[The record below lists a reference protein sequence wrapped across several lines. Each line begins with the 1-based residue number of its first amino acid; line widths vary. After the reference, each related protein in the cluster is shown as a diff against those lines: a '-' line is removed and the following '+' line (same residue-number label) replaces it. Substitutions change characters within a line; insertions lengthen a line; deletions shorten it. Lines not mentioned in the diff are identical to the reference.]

1 MTLKRI
7 DCAPARPG
15 SLRDRLPGCV
25 VACVLAGALACA
37 AAPAAQAQPVARD
50 ANAASAASAA
60 SKDTTTDARRR
71 PATQDVPFAFRGVSL
86 GITLDEFRA
95 GSTVRAT
102 PVGSVPICETDVQ
115 AGALGMRLKSHES
128 LTVACRWAHRGN
140 DGWALSQAVVDG
152 APALE
157 HVLRFAR
164 MDADN
169 ALRLY
174 EISFVV
180 DEITADDLRD
190 ALADRYGPPR
200 LATRNVT
207 ASGALPTYVWEN
219 AVSSITL
226 CFLPGTRNGT
236 LTYLLKGSDA
246 WVKSVVRQWQASGAE
261 AG

>member
-7 DCAPARPG
+7 
-15 SLRDRLPGCV
+15 
-25 VACVLAGALACA
+25 ACVLALPGVMFSMT
-37 AAPAAQAQPVARD
+37 AQAQPVARE
-50 ANAASAASAA
+50 ASAASTVSKGA
-60 SKDTTTDARRR
+60 SAEARRR
-71 PATQDVPFAFRGVSL
+71 PQDRPFAFRGIAL

-95 GSTVRAT
+95 GSSVRAT
-102 PVGSVPICETDVQ
+102 PLGSVPVCETDVQ
-115 AGALGMRLKSHES
+115 AGALGMRLKSQES
-128 LTVACRWAHRGN
+128 LTVACRWAHHAD
-140 DGWALSQAVVDG
+140 DGWAVSQAVVDG
-152 APALE
+152 VPAQE

-164 MDADN
+164 VDGQS

-174 EISFVV
+174 EISFVI
-180 DEITADDLRD
+180 DEITAEDLRD
-190 ALADRYGPPR
+190 ALADRYGAPR
-200 LATRNVT
+200 LVT
-207 ASGALPTYVWEN
+207 QSVSSGAMPVYVWEN

>member
-7 DCAPARPG
+7 
-15 SLRDRLPGCV
+15 
-25 VACVLAGALACA
+25 ACALALFGGLLSLA
-37 AAPAAQAQPVARD
+37 AYAQPVARD
-50 ANAASAASAA
+50 ANPNASATAPTQKEVSAE
-60 SKDTTTDARRR
+60 TRRR
-71 PATQDVPFAFRGVSL
+71 LAAQDAPFAFRGVAL
-86 GITLDEFRA
+86 GMTLDEFRA

-102 PVGSVPICETDVQ
+102 PVGSVPVCETDVQ

-140 DGWALSQAVVDG
+140 DGWAVSQAVVDG

-164 MDADN
+164 VDGQS

-180 DEITADDLRD
+180 DEITAEDLRD

-200 LATRNVT
+200 FATRNVSV
-207 ASGALPTYVWEN
+207 SGALPTYVWEN

>member
-1 MTLKRI
+1 MTIKRI
-7 DCAPARPG
+7 
-15 SLRDRLPGCV
+15 
-25 VACVLAGALACA
+25 ACVLALLGGMVSM
-37 AAPAAQAQPVARD
+37 AAQAQPVVRE
-50 ANAASAASAA
+50 ANAPGAA
-60 SKDTTTDARRR
+60 SKGTSAEARRR
-71 PATQDVPFAFRGVSL
+71 SQDTPFAFRGIAL

-102 PVGSVPICETDVQ
+102 PLGSVPVCETDVQ

-128 LTVACRWAHRGN
+128 LTVACRWAHRAD
-140 DGWALSQAVVDG
+140 DGWAVSQAVVDG
-152 APALE
+152 APAQE

-164 MDADN
+164 ADGQS

-174 EISFVV
+174 EISFVI
-180 DEITADDLRD
+180 DEITAEDLRD
-190 ALADRYGPPR
+190 ALADRYGTPR
-200 LATRNVT
+200 LVT
-207 ASGALPTYVWEN
+207 HSASSSGAMPVYAWEN

>member
-7 DCAPARPG
+7 
-15 SLRDRLPGCV
+15 
-25 VACVLAGALACA
+25 ACA
-37 AAPAAQAQPVARD
+37 LVLLGGVFPLTVRAQPLVRETG
-50 ANAASAASAA
+50 AASAA
-60 SKDTTTDARRR
+60 SKEPSADARRR
-71 PATQDVPFAFRGVSL
+71 SQDAPFAFRGVAL

-102 PVGSVPICETDVQ
+102 PPGSVPVCETDVQ

-128 LTVACRWAHRGN
+128 LTVACRWAYRADN
-140 DGWALSQAVVDG
+140 GWVVSQAVVDG

-164 MDADN
+164 VDGQS

-174 EISFVV
+174 EISFVI
-180 DEITADDLRD
+180 DEITAEDLRD

-200 LATRNVT
+200 QATQNVS
-207 ASGALPTYVWEN
+207 AAGAMPTYVWEN

>member
-1 MTLKRI
+1 MRPQRI
-7 DCAPARPG
+7 
-15 SLRDRLPGCV
+15 
-25 VACVLAGALACA
+25 ACALALLCGTFSLTV
-37 AAPAAQAQPVARD
+37 PAQPAARD
-50 ANAASAASAA
+50 AGAAASAPA
-60 SKDTTTDARRR
+60 SKDAFADARRR
-71 PATQDVPFAFRGVSL
+71 AQDTPFAFRGIAL

-95 GSTVRAT
+95 GSKVRAT
-102 PVGSVPICETDVQ
+102 PVGSVPVCETDVQ

-128 LTVACRWAHRGN
+128 LTVACRWAHRDDN
-140 DGWALSQAVVDG
+140 GWALSQAVVDG
-152 APALE
+152 APAAE

-164 MDADN
+164 MEGQS

-174 EISFVV
+174 EISFVI
-180 DEITADDLRD
+180 DEVTAEDLRD

-200 LATRNVT
+200 HATRNV
-207 ASGALPTYVWEN
+207 SSPGALPVYVWEN

-246 WVKSVVRQWQASGAE
+246 WVKSVVRQGQASDAE